1 MEENGCTADSRTLN
15 CIVRKLLHKRE
26 VSKAEVYLS
35 KIDKHNFHLEA
46 STVESLVLLVSNRE
60 CDQYMKFLPEKYRP
74 VLKSRAVIC
83 RALQRARTI

>member
-1 MEENGCTADSRTLN
+1 MEENGCTADSLTLN

-74 VLKSRAVIC
+74 VLKSRAG
-83 RALQRARTI
+83 